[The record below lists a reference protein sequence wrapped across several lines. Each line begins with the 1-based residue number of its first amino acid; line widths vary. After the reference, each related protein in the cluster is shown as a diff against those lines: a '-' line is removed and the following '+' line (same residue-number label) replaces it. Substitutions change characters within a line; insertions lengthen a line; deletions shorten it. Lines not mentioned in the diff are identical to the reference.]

1 MFGGDEGNC
10 QSTASTRAR
19 EARRAPLCYAAQM
32 LPSQRVVALL
42 TSVLILLSSAA
53 AAAAGGVTIKEI
65 EDNGVQGLKASFVV
79 DEPRDVVFETLND
92 LAGFKTLFPNVL
104 EVKVVRT
111 DGDTR
116 DVYFK
121 VDAVL
126 SEAEYT
132 LRRTAARGKVAHTIS
147 WNRLSGDAN
156 IIRGSWILVDGK
168 KPGTTRVT
176 YRSFVDVSAFVP
188 TGTVRDIAVG
198 KVHEMV
204 DRVRAACRA
213 RAGK

>member
-1 MFGGDEGNC
+1 MLN
-10 QSTASTRAR
+10 R
-19 EARRAPLCYAAQM
+19 RRAISVTAA
-32 LPSQRVVALL
+32 ALL
-42 TSVLILLSSAA
+42 LLSTGAVLAA
-53 AAAAGGVTIKEI
+53 DGVKIQEV
-65 EDNGVQGLKASFVV
+65 EDKGVKGLKASFVI
-79 DEPRDVVFETLND
+79 EQPRAVVFDTLND
-92 LAGFKTLFPNVL
+92 LDGFKKLFPNVL

-116 DVYFK
+116 DVFFK

-126 SEAEYT
+126 SDAQYT
-132 LRRTAARGKVAHTIS
+132 LRRKASRGKVADTIS

-156 IIRGSWILVDGK
+156 VIRGSWILVDGK
-168 KPGTTRVT
+168 KPGTTKVT

-204 DRVRAACRA
+204 DRVRAACKVRA
-213 RAGK
+213 ESAGD

>member
-1 MFGGDEGNC
+1 M
-10 QSTASTRAR
+10 
-19 EARRAPLCYAAQM
+19 RRIQAILIPTLALA
-32 LPSQRVVALL
+32 LLL
-42 TSVLILLSSAA
+42 TSVPAVAA
-53 AAAAGGVTIKEI
+53 DGVTIKEV
-65 EDNGVQGLKASFVV
+65 EDNGVKGLKASFVV
-79 DEPRDVVFETLND
+79 EQPRDVVFETLND
-92 LAGFKTLFPNVL
+92 LSGFKTLFPNVL
-104 EVKVVRT
+104 EVKVVREK
-111 DGDTR
+111 GATR

-132 LRRTAARGKVAHTIS
+132 LRRKAQRGKVAHTIS

-156 IIRGSWILVDGK
+156 VIRGSWILVDGK
-168 KPGTTRVT
+168 KEGTTKVT

-204 DRVRAACRA
+204 DRVRAACKKRA
-213 RAGK
+213 APK